1 MNMKRLL
8 LILLSCAVWM
18 SSNAQEQIFD
28 CIVAQDGSGH
38 YATIQDAVDGA
49 PKYATAPYLIFIK
62 AGHYHEHVYI
72 PEDKPWLFLIGEDSE
87 LVRVSDDRVSGGP
100 NASPVDVAATLVC
113 HATDTYFTGITFENS
128 WGTRHL
134 DGPQA
139 LALYTKRD
147 RTVVNRCKMLSYQ
160 DTYRTANVVNER
172 NFVNECFIEGAVDF
186 IYGQGNVYFNGCT
199 LNIVTKEGGFI
210 VAPKHDEGTTWGYV
224 FKNTT
229 ITAPGDPAAT
239 TVWLGR
245 PWLHTPKAS
254 FVDTR
259 AHVNIPA
266 EGWFDH
272 MASLPAV
279 YAEYNTMYADGTPMD
294 LSRRINR
301 YYKITENKDTVWGTA
316 KHLLTADEA
325 ALLTV
330 ERVMAGNDH
339 WNPLRYCACPA
350 MPVVSFKGKT
360 LRWNK
365 VPGAR
370 GYAVKYNNRVVA
382 LTTALSYVV
391 KGSGKGYVVYAIG
404 EYGNMSRTDMPEGSI
419 DVAPVA
425 AATAVR
431 PAEQTDGYLFDKGF
445 PLFLEQMQAQLTY
458 PLAWGNSDIKQF
470 DAWRSTARHRLE
482 EEMLM
487 PPPPSPDFSPVV
499 VAEEQR
505 NGYKARK
512 LKFRLS
518 AFSEVNAYELVPEGK
533 GPFPAVLLLH
543 DHGGHFSI
551 GKEKMIKPFDVPDSV
566 VADADEWCR
575 RCYGSQ
581 FVGDYLAAKG
591 YVVLSVD
598 APFWGERGVKGGTR
612 WDAYK
617 YIAGNFMLLGANL
630 GSWMCFEDV
639 YAADFLAS
647 LPEVDKERVGCMG
660 FSMGAYRSWMLS
672 ALTDRVK
679 CGVAVCW
686 MHTTAYQ
693 VNREYGLVNH
703 EEWPNLVPGIRR
715 YLDYPHIA
723 SIACPKPMLF
733 INGRQD
739 KLFPPVAVEDAFATM
754 HRVWQSQGADDKLET
769 ELWDMP
775 HYCGPEVQERFLQ
788 FLEKNLR

>member
-1 MNMKRLL
+1 MKHFFALL
-8 LILLSCAVWM
+8 ACCAFWQF
-18 SSNAQEQIFD
+18 AFAYPHIFD
-28 CIVAQDGSGH
+28 CVVAQDGSGH
-38 YATIQDAVDGA
+38 YATIQDAVDAA
-49 PKYATAPYLIFIK
+49 PRHSATPYLIFIK
-62 AGHYHEHVYI
+62 AGHYHEHIYI
-72 PEDKPWLFLIGEDSE
+72 PEDKPRLCLIGEDSQ
-87 LVRVSDDRVSGGP
+87 LVRISDDRVSGGP

-128 WGTRHL
+128 WGTRHH

-147 RTVVNRCKMLSYQ
+147 RTIVNRCSMLSYQ
-160 DTYRTANVVNER
+160 DTYRTANVMNER
-172 NFVNECFIEGAVDF
+172 NFVNDCFIEGAVDF
-186 IYGQGNVYFNGCT
+186 IYGQGNVYFNHCT
-199 LNIVTKEGGFI
+199 LNIVAREGGFI

-229 ITAPGDPAAT
+229 ITAPGNPAAT

-245 PWLHTPKAS
+245 PWLHAPKAS

-259 AHVNIPA
+259 CEVTIPA

-279 YAEYNTMYADGTPMD
+279 YAEYNTMNADGTPMD
-294 LSRRINR
+294 LSRRTNR
-301 YYKITENKDTVWGTA
+301 YYKITEDKDTVWGTA

-325 ALLTV
+325 AQLTID
-330 ERVMAGNDH
+330 RVMGGSDG
-339 WNPLRYCACPA
+339 WNPLSFCAYPA
-350 MPVVSFKGKT
+350 MPVVSCKGKR
-360 LRWNK
+360 LSWSA
-365 VPGAR
+365 VPGVR
-370 GYAVKYNNRVVA
+370 GYAIKYNNKVVA
-382 LTTALSYVV
+382 LTTDLSWPI
-391 KGSGKGYVVYAIG
+391 KGNAKGYVVYAIG
-404 EYGNMSRTDMPEGSI
+404 EYGNMSRPDAPEGSL
-419 DVAPVA
+419 VADAVEASPTVVEPSEQA
-425 AATAVR
+425 A
-431 PAEQTDGYLFDKGF
+431 GYLFDKGHA
-445 PLFLEQMQAQLTY
+445 LFLEQMQAQLTY
-458 PLAWGNSDIKQF
+458 PLAWGNSDIVQYE
-470 DAWRSTARHRLE
+470 AWRAAARNKLE

-487 PPPPSPDFSPVV
+487 PPPPSPAFSPVV

-505 NGYKARK
+505 KGYKARK

-518 AFSEVNAYELVPEGK
+518 AFSEVNAYALVPDGK

-575 RCYGSQ
+575 RCYGGQ
-581 FVGDYLAAKG
+581 YVGDYLAAHG
-591 YVVLSVD
+591 YVVLCTD

-612 WDAYK
+612 WDDYK
-617 YIAGNFMLLGANL
+617 YIAGNFMMMGANL

-639 YAADFLAS
+639 YAVDFLAS
-647 LPEVDKERVGCMG
+647 MPEVDKERVGCMG

-672 ALTDRVK
+672 ALTDRVR
-679 CGVAVCW
+679 CGVAICW

-703 EEWPNLVPGIRR
+703 EEWPNIVPGIRR

-733 INGRQD
+733 INGRKD
-739 KLFPPVAVEDAFATM
+739 RLFPAAAVEDAFATM
-754 HRVWQSQGADDKLET
+754 HKVWSSQQADDRLET

-775 HYCGPEVQERFLQ
+775 HYCGPEVQERFLK
-788 FLEKNLR
+788 FLEKHLH